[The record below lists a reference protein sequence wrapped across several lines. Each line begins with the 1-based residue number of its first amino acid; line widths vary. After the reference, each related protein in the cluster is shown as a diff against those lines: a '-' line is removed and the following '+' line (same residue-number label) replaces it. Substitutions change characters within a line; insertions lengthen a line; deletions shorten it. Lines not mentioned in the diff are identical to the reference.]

1 MGFGGTRANLLEVGR
16 DGGEREDLEAEDVD
30 AMVRVVL
37 HLVLLRLPLAG
48 DTGGGPLPDHEPS
61 SHHRAVPGPAWT
73 FAAESTRPKGCA
85 VRVTGGDLL

>member
-48 DTGGGPLPDHEPS
+48 ATGGGPLPDHEPS
-61 SHHRAVPGPAWT
+61 SHHRAVRLSLDPRGPLQR
-73 FAAESTRPKGCA
+73 SPP
-85 VRVTGGDLL
+85 VRKDAPRA